1 MSKTYSIPGEGLL
14 PDPNWGK
21 ASTVRLN
28 PKPHAHGYASQVPD
42 SIGHHS
48 ISGDLEIEGIGS
60 MKNAFL
66 ALKERVDLLAD
77 AIEAAH
83 QRGDDGKCVEGC
95 WSCRVEEAM
104 RSIKVAKRIGG
115 E

>member
-1 MSKTYSIPGEGLL
+1 MGKTYSIPGEGLL

-21 ASTVRLN
+21 AKAMRLN
-28 PKPHAHGYASQVPD
+28 PKPHAHSYAQPVPD
-42 SIGHHS
+42 SIGHHL
-48 ISGDLEIEGIGS
+48 SGDLEIAGIGS
-60 MKNAFL
+60 MWEAFL
-66 ALKERVDLLAD
+66 ALKERVDLLTD

-83 QRGDDGKCVEGC
+83 KRGDDGKCVEGC

-115 E
+115 V